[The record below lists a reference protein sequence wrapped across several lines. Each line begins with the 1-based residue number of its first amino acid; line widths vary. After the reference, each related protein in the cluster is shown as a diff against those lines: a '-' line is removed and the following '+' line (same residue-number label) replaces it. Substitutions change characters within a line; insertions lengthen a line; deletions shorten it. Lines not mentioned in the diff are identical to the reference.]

1 MMLISLL
8 LVLAIERSGV
18 KTPHWHIEYYGT
30 RYRSWLTD
38 KGWLSEDSAD
48 WQVWLYLLLPALLLG
63 FLESWLLGAFLT
75 FVEQTLI
82 LFVCI
87 GCPAL
92 RATYKHFLQAA
103 DRGDLE
109 ACAHYSDQLGHCE
122 EPASEEQTAASREGK
137 TFGQHLTWLN
147 YQHYAAVILWFL
159 AFGAPG
165 ALFYSVTRVVH
176 EGFCR
181 EGTSQQS
188 ATARLLFAL
197 DFIPVRIVSFGMLM
211 MGHFSRAF
219 PLWLR
224 YLSDFTVMPGRL
236 LTEVAGQA
244 EVLSPEEQSAQQANA
259 AVEPKVLVRL
269 AKRNILFLMA
279 VTAVL
284 TLTGLLP

>member
-8 LVLAIERSGV
+8 LVLAIERNGV
-18 KTPHWHIEYYGT
+18 KTPHWHIEHYGA

-38 KGWLSEDSAD
+38 KGWLSEHSAD
-48 WQVWLYLLLPALLLG
+48 WQVWLLLLLPALLLG
-63 FLESWLLGAFLT
+63 CLESWLLGAFLT
-75 FVEQTLI
+75 FVEQTLV
-82 LFVCI
+82 LFICI

-92 RATYKHFLQAA
+92 RATYKHFLHAA

-109 ACAHYSDQLGHCE
+109 ACAHYSDQLGH
-122 EPASEEQTAASREGK
+122 SEQAESDEQSAASREGK

-165 ALFYSVTRVVH
+165 ALFYSVTRVIH

-181 EGTSQQS
+181 DGLPLQA

-197 DFIPVRIVSFGMLM
+197 DFIPVRIVAFGMLM

-224 YLSDFTVMPGRL
+224 YLSDVAVMPGRL

-244 EVLSPEEQSAQQANA
+244 EVLSPEEQAAQQENA

-269 AKRNILFLMA
+269 AKRNVVFLLA
-279 VTAVL
+279 ITAVL